1 MASKA
6 TGFLALENRY
16 IIEGKL
22 KFDGAVHVGS
32 GYEGAGSDAEFV
44 RGAFKAKQPF
54 LPGSSLRGV
63 LRSTLERILQAAKPE
78 SACVLFAEESHG
90 SCFTVNR
97 KLLKDYEADWEKRKL
112 NPADREAELLEA
124 LGEGGQCDVCKL
136 FGSPL
141 MASKLRIDDCK
152 LHDGGKSAVRHGVGI
167 DRDTETAAPQI
178 KYDFETFDGGPRF
191 HLRMQIENAGQ
202 SDLALL
208 GVLLHEMREGIQ
220 VGGKRSRGL
229 GRCKLEGYQVS
240 YFDKTTVLDF
250 LKTGKPKAM
259 NNFETQVLGPAMAAY
274 FKEGAHAA
282 ATA

>member
-16 IIEGKL
+16 IIEGNL
-22 KFDGAVHVGS
+22 KFDGAVHIGS

-78 SACVLFAEESHG
+78 SACVLFAKESHG
-90 SCFTVNR
+90 SCLTVKENYDIL
-97 KLLKDYEADWEKRKL
+97 KLLWEESRVS
-112 NPADREAELLEA
+112 PAEREKQLMESLS
-124 LGEGGQCDVCKL
+124 GDGQCDVCKL

-167 DRDTETAAPQI
+167 DRDTETASPQI

-220 VGGKRSRGL
+220 VGGKRSCGL

-240 YFDKTTVLDF
+240 YFDKATVLDF

-259 NNFETQVLGPAMAAY
+259 NDFETRVLGPAMDAY
-274 FKEGAHAA
+274 FKGGAHAA